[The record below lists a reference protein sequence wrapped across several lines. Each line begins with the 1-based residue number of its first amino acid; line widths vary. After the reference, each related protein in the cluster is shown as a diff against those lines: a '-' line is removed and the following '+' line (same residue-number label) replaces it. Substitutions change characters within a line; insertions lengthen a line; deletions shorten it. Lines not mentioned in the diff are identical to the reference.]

1 MLSFKCFY
9 PCFPYSTL
17 EAPAVA
23 RGRGEKG
30 SKHPRGSSGATQTDG
45 RGGGGGGRGG
55 HRHGPSGEERRRR
68 GERGGG
74 GNMMPFRTER
84 GEKRQMGDFL
94 KSYENS
100 SAREGTT
107 FGRCVIDLWNV
118 NFRKKGLF
126 SVTSQKQLLYLSR
139 SRLPKD
145 QSPSFPLLPL
155 SFTTNVINNDWR
167 DPVNLPPFPSSSTFV
182 IPFSPS
188 FWPPLV
194 VL

>member
-1 MLSFKCFY
+1 
-9 PCFPYSTL
+9 
-17 EAPAVA
+17 
-23 RGRGEKG
+23 
-30 SKHPRGSSGATQTDG
+30 
-45 RGGGGGGRGG
+45 
-55 HRHGPSGEERRRR
+55 
-68 GERGGG
+68 
-74 GNMMPFRTER
+74 MMPFRTER

-107 FGRCVIDLWNV
+107 FGRCVIYVWNV
-118 NFRKKGLF
+118 NFRTKVFF
-126 SVTSQKQLLYLSR
+126 SVPYQKQLP
-139 SRLPKD
+139 LPIQTPKGP

-167 DPVNLPPFPSSSTFV
+167 YPVNLPPFSSSSTFV
-182 IPFSPS
+182 IPFP